1 MGRRADEEGAPAG
14 LLAVLHGAAVPGCL
28 LCVATT
34 ELIVEFEIVGK
45 HDRLAA
51 VLGPEQ
57 CRAHGGGEAAVKRR
71 MRCLQ
76 RPWRNADLP
85 DLHPPPHARAILHLD
100 RMLLRIAHPR
110 QAEIPALPL

>member
-57 CRAHGGGEAAVKRR
+57 CRAHGGGEAAVERR
-71 MRCLQ
+71 MRGLQ
-76 RPWRNADLP
+76 RPWRNARLLDLP
-85 DLHPPPHARAILHLD
+85 PRRYAPATPHLD
-100 RMLLRIAHPR
+100 RMLARSGAPPR
-110 QAEIPALPL
+110 AGISRL

>member
-57 CRAHGGGEAAVKRR
+57 CRAHGGGEAPVTRR
-71 MRCLQ
+71 TTCLQ
-76 RPWRNADLP
+76 RPGPKADLP
-85 DLHPPPHARAILHLD
+85 HLHRPRHPPPTLSLD
-100 RMLLRIAHPR
+100 REVLASVPHPR
-110 QAEIPALPL
+110 RGLAAPA

>member
-34 ELIVEFEIVGK
+34 ELIVQFEIVGK

-57 CRAHGGGEAAVKRR
+57 CRAHGGGEAAVERR
-71 MRCLQ
+71 MRWLQ
-76 RPWRNADLP
+76 PPWR
-85 DLHPPPHARAILHLD
+85 HPPPLHLHP
-100 RMLLRIAHPR
+100 RPHPPATPPLHRRLLRACHP
-110 QAEIPALPL
+110 PPP